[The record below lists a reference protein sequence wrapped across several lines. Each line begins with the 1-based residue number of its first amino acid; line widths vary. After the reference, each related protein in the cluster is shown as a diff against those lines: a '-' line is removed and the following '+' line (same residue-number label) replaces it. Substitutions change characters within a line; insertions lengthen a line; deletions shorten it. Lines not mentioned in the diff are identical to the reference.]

1 MSKMVIYIIAFTVAV
16 FVFTVIFFL
25 LVRNKKFNKLKK
37 QLELLERERN
47 LIVSTP
53 IMSELAKMEVSL
65 NNEELKQ
72 KYESWKNKFEVIK
85 TKRYDTLTDMII
97 EVDNCLDNKD
107 IKKAIETMTKLE
119 MEIYKVKTTT
129 DNLFDDIKE
138 VTMSEQ
144 RNRSIVTKLK
154 NRYRDLEKEFINNKD
169 SYKDIYNYI
178 ELQFENIEKKFQDFE
193 NVMEENDYSETIA
206 VVKVL
211 DEMIS
216 HICVVV
222 EETPDIVLLL
232 ENIIP
237 SRIKEIKETYEKML
251 EKKYPLAYLK
261 VEYNLAEIEKS
272 TNIIRDKLKI
282 LNIENSMLELKTF
295 LQYLDSLFNEF
306 SHEKRSRKIFDETT
320 KSFKEKIIKINA
332 IVSDVDSQLDDIK
345 NIYNLSNDDLV
356 TFNDIKK
363 ELLDINNNYNTVIRE
378 LKSEVKPYSK
388 LKNDIIFLS
397 NRLKDTEISLDDCL
411 KSLGS
416 MQDDEMRAREQLD
429 EITLLLKQCKSKM
442 RTYKLPI
449 VSNNYVV
456 ELSEANEANEEVI
469 KELKKTPI
477 TIKTL
482 NVRVDTARD
491 LALKVY
497 NTVNEMIK
505 TAKLSEMIIVYGNRY
520 RPLSL
525 EINSGLDTALLEFF
539 RGNYK
544 ESLEKAIKTIDM
556 IEPDIYKKMLA
567 VYSHEK

>member
-1 MSKMVIYIIAFTVAV
+1 MVIYIIAFTVAV

-525 EINSGLDTALLEFF
+525 EINSGLDTASLEFF

>member
-525 EINSGLDTALLEFF
+525 EINSGLDTASLEFF

>member
-53 IMSELAKMEVSL
+53 IMSELAKMEVLL

-97 EVDNCLDNKD
+97 EVDNYLDNKD
-107 IKKAIETMTKLE
+107 IKKVIEAMTKLE

-525 EINSGLDTALLEFF
+525 EINSGLDTASLEFF